1 MQTQTDN
8 NSVSVQTQ
16 TDDCEHDCVNKN
28 CYYCEIKDKKIK
40 ELLEHIKKL
49 TNEIEKYSY

>member
-16 TDDCEHDCVNKN
+16 TDNCVNDCVNDCVN
-28 CYYCEIKDKKIK
+28 ESCYYCEIKDKKIK

-49 TNEIEKYSY
+49 NNE